1 MNYRIIAH
9 DGLPRIV
16 KTPAAVGGNV
26 VGELR
31 AARAALWRAV
41 EEEIR
46 TLRAARDA
54 AIKTRDGDLVNEDAE
69 AAAGLRA
76 LNSILDTARGG
87 LDIPPAPSEQADDPL
102 PDELR
107 DIPAHLKR
115 T

>member
-1 MNYRIIAH
+1 MNYRVIAN

-16 KTPAAVGGNV
+16 KTGAAVGTDVYGD
-26 VGELR
+26 LR
-31 AARAALWRAV
+31 AARAALRDAV
-41 EEEIR
+41 EIELIA
-46 TLRAARDA
+46 LRQARDDA
-54 AIKTRDGDLVNEDAE
+54 LKTREGDLVNEDAE